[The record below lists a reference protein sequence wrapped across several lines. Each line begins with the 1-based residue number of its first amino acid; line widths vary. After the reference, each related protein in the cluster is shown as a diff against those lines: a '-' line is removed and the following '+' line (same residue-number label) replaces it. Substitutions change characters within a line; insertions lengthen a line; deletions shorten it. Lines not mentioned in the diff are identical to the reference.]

1 MGQRTLLPDAVELHL
16 QLLKFDSEA
25 VILIVCTSRREAVCP
40 TCHQPSKRV
49 HSHYQ
54 RKLADLP
61 WNGVP
66 VMVRLRTRRFF
77 CETPGCGQRIFTERL
92 PNTVA
97 PHGRR
102 TQRLSVAVDWF
113 TLALGAEAGAGLA
126 AKVGSGASGVR
137 CFRH

>member
-25 VILIVCTSRREAVCP
+25 IILVVCTSRLEAVYP
-40 TCHQPSKRV
+40 TCHQLSRRV
-49 HSHYQ
+49 HSHYE

-66 VMVRLRTRRFF
+66 VVVRLRTRRFF

-97 PHGRR
+97 PHGGGHK
-102 TQRLSVAVDWF
+102 D
-113 TLALGAEAGAGLA
+113 
-126 AKVGSGASGVR
+126 
-137 CFRH
+137 